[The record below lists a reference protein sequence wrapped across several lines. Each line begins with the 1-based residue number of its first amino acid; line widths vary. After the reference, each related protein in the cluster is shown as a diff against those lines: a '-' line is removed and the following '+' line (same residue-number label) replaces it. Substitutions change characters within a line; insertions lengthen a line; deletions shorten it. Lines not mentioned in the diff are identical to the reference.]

1 MYNNTKQVMHK
12 IKGEVI
18 KKMGKNNNETS
29 KDEKYTI

>member
-1 MYNNTKQVMHK
+1 MHK

-29 KDEKYTI
+29 KDEKYTIWNEK